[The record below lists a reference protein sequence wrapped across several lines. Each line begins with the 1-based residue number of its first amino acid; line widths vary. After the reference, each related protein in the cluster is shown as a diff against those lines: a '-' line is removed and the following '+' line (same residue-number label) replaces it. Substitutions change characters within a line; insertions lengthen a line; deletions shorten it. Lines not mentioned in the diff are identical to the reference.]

1 MAIKKYNKKRST
13 TEIRI
18 DIPPVAEEKTPGKMS
33 SYL

>member
-1 MAIKKYNKKRST
+1 MAIKKYNKKRSI

-18 DIPPVAEEKTPGKMS
+18 DKAEEKTPGKRS